1 MNLKMT
7 AAACV
12 VMGLLNGCNDKE
24 PSAPASAPVP
34 TPKQGQSEQTQP
46 VEPAKPAQ
54 VIDTSVPL
62 NQYQDLAQNNG
73 QPLTYL
79 VLAKAPGATTEDK
92 MGYLSPDYLATN
104 DSFKRKDIEAAQ
116 WPAFEASLKTYAAND
131 YYSLPISG
139 FGVSSVLSMQNIS
152 VGPYD
157 FSTQSFPLTS
167 YGQYCWANP
176 VRNAQGMNLQVKPS
190 AFPCSL
196 EVKDAAQARV
206 IEEARAKGSL
216 DLRGTL
222 YLYIPE
228 ADGNTAVGQV
238 VRGSIDLV
246 NQQTNQVMANFTM

>member
-7 AAACV
+7 AAACAV
-12 VMGLLNGCNDKE
+12 IGLLTGCDNKE
-24 PSAPASAPVP
+24 ANAPVA
-34 TPKQGQSEQTQP
+34 PKQSQSVLNRP
-46 VEPAKPAQ
+46 VEAAKPEQ
-54 VIDTSVPL
+54 VIDAASVPL
-62 NQYQDLAQNNG
+62 NQYQDLASNNG

-92 MGYLSPDYLATN
+92 MGYLSPDYLATS
-104 DSFKRKDIEAAQ
+104 DAFKRKDIETAQ
-116 WPAFEASLKTYAAND
+116 WPSFEATLKSYAAND

-139 FGVSSVLSMQNIS
+139 FGVSPVLSMQNIS
-152 VGPYD
+152 IGPYD

-196 EVKDAAQARV
+196 EVKNAAEARS

-246 NQQTNQVMANFTM
+246 DPQTNQVMANFTM

>member
-12 VMGLLNGCNDKE
+12 VMGLLTGCNDKE
-24 PSAPASAPVP
+24 APAPVS
-34 TPKQGQSEQTQP
+34 TPKQNQSAQTP
-46 VEPAKPAQ
+46 PATPEKPAQ

-62 NQYQDLAQNNG
+62 NQYQDLASNNG
-73 QPLTYL
+73 KPLTYL

-92 MGYLSPDYLATN
+92 MGYLSADYLATS
-104 DSFKRKDIEAAQ
+104 DAFKRKDIESAQ
-116 WPAFEASLKTYAAND
+116 WPAFEASLKSYAANN

-139 FGVSSVLSMQNIS
+139 FGVSSVLSMQNVS

-157 FSTQSFPLTS
+157 FNTHSFSLTS

-196 EVKDAAQARV
+196 QVNDSAQARI

-228 ADGNTAVGQV
+228 ADGNTAVGQI

-246 NQQTNQVMANFTM
+246 DQQTNQVMANFTM

>member
-1 MNLKMT
+1 MT

-92 MGYLSPDYLATN
+92 MGYLSPTTWPPTTRSSART
-104 DSFKRKDIEAAQ
+104 SKRH
-116 WPAFEASLKTYAAND
+116 SG
-131 YYSLPISG
+131 LPS
-139 FGVSSVLSMQNIS
+139 
-152 VGPYD
+152 
-157 FSTQSFPLTS
+157 
-167 YGQYCWANP
+167 
-176 VRNAQGMNLQVKPS
+176 RH
-190 AFPCSL
+190 
-196 EVKDAAQARV
+196 R
-206 IEEARAKGSL
+206 
-216 DLRGTL
+216 
-222 YLYIPE
+222 
-228 ADGNTAVGQV
+228 
-238 VRGSIDLV
+238 
-246 NQQTNQVMANFTM
+246 

>member
-12 VMGLLNGCNDKE
+12 VMGLLTGCNDKE
-24 PSAPASAPVP
+24 APAPEP
-34 TPKQGQSEQTQP
+34 TPKQSQSEPT
-46 VEPAKPAQ
+46 PAAAPEKPAQ

-62 NQYQDLAQNNG
+62 NQYQDLAGNNG

-92 MGYLSPDYLATN
+92 MGYLSADYLATS
-104 DSFKRKDIEAAQ
+104 DAFKRKDIEAAQ
-116 WPAFEASLKTYAAND
+116 WPGFEASLKSYAAND

-139 FGVSSVLSMQNIS
+139 FGVSNVLSMQNVS

-196 EVKDAAQARV
+196 QVKDSAQARM

-246 NQQTNQVMANFTM
+246 DQQTNQVMANFTM

>member
-157 FSTQSFPLTS
+157 FSTHSFP
-167 YGQYCWANP
+167 WPA
-176 VRNAQGMNLQVKPS
+176 M
-190 AFPCSL
+190 
-196 EVKDAAQARV
+196 
-206 IEEARAKGSL
+206 GS
-216 DLRGTL
+216 
-222 YLYIPE
+222 
-228 ADGNTAVGQV
+228 TAGPI
-238 VRGSIDLV
+238 RF
-246 NQQTNQVMANFTM
+246 VMPKE